1 MIEKTKEGPTEK
13 SWVWPACLPV
23 CCPVPLCPQLVQFI
37 SPSSACC
44 PVHLLILSLSSSSP
58 RPQLAV
64 QFRSLSSACPVHL
77 PCCYHCQ
84 LTQNPSFLVFQCGLQ
99 TSGSQGILQAFRIT
113 MGLFGT
119 AETCS
124 LVDWV
129 STQYGH
135 SYCTLK
141 ANLANSSLIYIH
153 SISYGLLENP
163 S

>member
-1 MIEKTKEGPTEK
+1 MGL
-13 SWVWPACLPV
+13 ACLP
-23 CCPVPLCPQLVQFI
+23 
-37 SPSSACC
+37 SS
-44 PVHLLILSLSSSSP
+44 LLSSS
-58 RPQLAV
+58 
-64 QFRSLSSACPVHL
+64 SLSSACPVHL
-77 PCCYHCQ
+77 PILSLLSSSSPHPQLVQFLSPSSACCPVP
-84 LTQNPSFLVFQCGLQ
+84 LPVLSLSSSSPLLLPLLVDSESIFFSLPMWTVDQWL
-99 TSGSQGILQAFRIT
+99 SGILQAFRIT

-135 SYCTLK
+135 SYCILK